1 MAKQLTI
8 GAFARLAG
16 LTPKALRLYDELG
29 LLRPVRVDPASGYR
43 YYEPAQLERARLVAW
58 LRLLGM
64 PLARIASV
72 CALSP
77 AAAAADVAAYWAQ
90 VEHDTESRRRLARFL
105 ADHLSGKDGT
115 DMTRTATSGFDLRG
129 AAASD
134 SGLVRETNQDTAY
147 AGPGLLA
154 VADGFGPSGARAG
167 MLAVDALKSLTGPP
181 GEGVAAAVSVA
192 NRGIGELEESGT
204 TLTALLW
211 DGAELALAHVG
222 DSRAYLLRA
231 GELFRLT
238 TDHSHVRS
246 LVDEGRLTEEEAAAH
261 PQRALLTRALDGRE
275 RSEVDVTACQA
286 KAGDR
291 YLLCSDGVSAV
302 LPEAEIRRVLLSGE
316 EPEAAVRELVTLA
329 RGAGGPDN
337 IAVAVGDVALVPSA
351 VGARR

>member
-1 MAKQLTI
+1 MAEQLTI
-8 GAFARLAG
+8 GAFARLAA

-43 YYEPAQLERARLVAW
+43 YYEPAQLEQARLVAW

-72 CALSP
+72 CGLSP

-90 VEHDTESRRRLARFL
+90 VEHDTEARRRLARFL

-115 DMTRTATSGFDLRG
+115 EMTRTTTTGFDLHG

-154 VADGFGPSGARAG
+154 VADGFGPAGARAST
-167 MLAVDALKSLTGPP
+167 LAVEALKSRTGPP
-181 GEGVAAAVSVA
+181 REGAAAAVSAA

-211 DGAELALAHVG
+211 DGTELALAHVG
-222 DSRAYLLRA
+222 DSRAYRLRA

-275 RSEVDVTACQA
+275 GSDADVSACQA
-286 KAGDR
+286 EAGDR

-302 LPEAEIRRVLLSGE
+302 LPETVIRRVLLSAQ

-329 RGAGGPDN
+329 RRAGGPDN
-337 IAVAVGDVALVPSA
+337 IAAVVGDVAPVA
-351 VGARR
+351 